1 MSKATVTRLF
11 VGGVV
16 AAVAGIVLGLGAL
29 GVAFA
34 GGALVMSGPDVAG
47 ITSSSFAWAMV
58 GLVILGVLAIIGGS
72 IAGLVAWIGA
82 LLNTAQL
89 NDKTWFV
96 VLLVLGIW
104 NLGFIAMIA
113 YLIAGPDGPRQS
125 ADRSAQGVNVGPAH
139 A

>member
-16 AAVAGIVLGLGAL
+16 ATVAGIVFGLGAL
-29 GVAFA
+29 GVALA
-34 GGALVMSGPDVAG
+34 GGAFLMSGPDVTG

-58 GLVILGVLAIIGGS
+58 GLVLVGVLAIIGGS

-96 VLLVLGIW
+96 VLLMLGIW
-104 NLGFIAMIA
+104 NLGFIALIA
-113 YLIAGPDGPRQS
+113 YVIAGPDGLRQS
-125 ADRSAQGVNVGPAH
+125 ADRSAPGVNVGPAH